1 MRSVFYW
8 RILIVSIIALLL
20 ANLILLAAYTYVGKN
35 TYITIEMANLEPE
48 AEVTRQVYEEYKN
61 GFMTEEA
68 FQRFIEKQTL
78 ASESAIMIADELGK
92 PLIVRNIGSTVEMQD
107 LGEYYRAEIQ
117 NILRGQTVENNDLEL
132 LNGETA
138 VSVGIPVRDANGN
151 VTGGILVIKQ
161 IQRIQSA
168 FNQLN
173 NVLTGTILAILP
185 VIMVLVAFSTNRL
198 SKPLH
203 EMSNAAIE
211 MSKGK
216 FNVRANERAS
226 GEIGILARA
235 LNTLCDNLAQTI
247 YQLQSEKRQLNQL
260 LSSFTDGVAAIDNIG
275 CLTHYNPALMKM
287 FGAVEVKVPMD
298 LVPDE
303 SIWDLFRS
311 VYESLEP
318 ASIRYALPNDRSL
331 WITIVPVT
339 DDAGECTGVVGLFKD
354 VTDLERLEKTRRDYV
369 ANVSHELRTPLT
381 AVRGLLE
388 PLSDGMI
395 TDEETRQRY
404 YRIML
409 REVIRLSRL
418 ITDMLELS
426 RLQSGTEHM
435 ELHAVNLVELLQDTR
450 QNYANEAA
458 QRGISLKLD
467 LEEIP
472 FAMTDEDRVE
482 QLLVILI
489 DNAMRYTP
497 EGGSITISA
506 SQTKGERILVTVSDT
521 GCGIEPDDLPH
532 IFERFFKTDRSR
544 KEGGTGLGLSIA
556 KQIIDKLGENIYVES
571 KLGEGTSFH
580 FTLKNYI
587 SNAIA
592 LGPVG
597 AGVVRYEDG
606 DDSIVQY
613 PRSSQD
619 APYEVIP
626 KKQSEKKPV
635 KPDEKNRHQ
644 PDKRPKKR

>member
-20 ANLILLAAYTYVGKN
+20 ANVILLAAYTYVGKN
-35 TYITIEMANLEPE
+35 TYVSIEMANLKPE
-48 AEVTRQVYEEYKN
+48 AELSRQIYEEYKN
-61 GFMTEEA
+61 GYLNEDA
-68 FQRFIEKQTL
+68 FQRLIEKQTQ
-78 ASESAIMIADELGK
+78 ASESAIFIADALGK
-92 PLIVRNIGSTVEMQD
+92 LLIVRNIGSTVDTQD
-107 LGEYYRAEIQ
+107 FGEYYRAEIQ
-117 NILRGQTVENNDLEL
+117 NILRDQTVQNSDLKL
-132 LNGETA
+132 LNGESA
-138 VSVGIPVRDANGN
+138 VAVGIPVRDADGN

-161 IQRIQSA
+161 IKRIQSA

-173 NVLTGTILAILP
+173 NVLTGTIFAIMP
-185 VIMVLVAFSTNRL
+185 VVMLLVAFSTNRL
-198 SKPLH
+198 SRPLH
-203 EMSNAAIE
+203 DMSNAAIE
-211 MSKGK
+211 MSKGH
-216 FNVRANERAS
+216 FNVRANEKAS

-287 FGAVEVKVPMD
+287 FGAVDVKVPMD

-303 SIWDLFRS
+303 SIWELFRS
-311 VYESLEP
+311 VYDTREP
-318 ASIRYALPNDRSL
+318 ASMHYSLPNDRAL

-339 DDAGECTGVVGLFKD
+339 DDDGECTGVVGLFKD

-381 AVRGLLE
+381 AVRGLME
-388 PLSDGMI
+388 PLADGMI

-435 ELHAVNLVELLQDTR
+435 EVHAVNLEELLQDTR
-450 QNYANEAA
+450 QNYLNEAT
-458 QRGISLKLD
+458 QRGISLVLD
-467 LEEIP
+467 LGAIP
-472 FAMTDEDRVE
+472 YAMTDEDRVE

-497 EGGSITISA
+497 EGGSITIGA
-506 SQTKGERILVTVSDT
+506 AQTAGDRILVTVSDT
-521 GCGIEPDDLPH
+521 GCGIAPEDLPH
-532 IFERFFKTDRSR
+532 IFERFFKTDKSR

-556 KQIIDKLGENIYVES
+556 KQIVDKLGENIFVES
-571 KLGEGTSFH
+571 NPGQGTSFH
-580 FTLKNYI
+580 FTLKQYI

-597 AGVVRYEDG
+597 TGVVIQDPTETPKKRQENN
-606 DDSIVQY
+606 
-613 PRSSQD
+613 SQD
-619 APYEVIP
+619 APYEVLP
-626 KKQSEKKPV
+626 E
-635 KPDEKNRHQ
+635 
-644 PDKRPKKR
+644 RPHKKRTKKR

>member
-35 TYITIEMANLEPE
+35 TYISIEMANLEPE

-117 NILRGQTVENNDLEL
+117 NILRGQTVENNDLKL
-132 LNGETA
+132 LNGESA
-138 VSVGIPVRDANGN
+138 VSVGIPVRDANGY

-173 NVLTGTILAILP
+173 SVLTGTTLAILP
-185 VIMVLVAFSTNRL
+185 VVMLLVAFSTNRL

-203 EMSNAAIE
+203 DMSNAAIE
-211 MSKGK
+211 MSKGR

-287 FGAVEVKVPMD
+287 FGAIEVKVPMD
-298 LVPDE
+298 LVPDQ

-318 ASIRYALPNDRSL
+318 ASIHYTLPNDHSL

-339 DDAGECTGVVGLFKD
+339 DEAGECTGVVGLFKD

-409 REVIRLSRL
+409 REVVRLSRL

-435 ELHAVNLVELLQDTR
+435 ELHAVNLTELLQDTR

-458 QRGISLKLD
+458 QRGIELKLD
-467 LEEIP
+467 LDDIP

-506 SQTKGERILVTVSDT
+506 TQAKGERILVTVSDT
-521 GCGIEPDDLPH
+521 GCGIAPEDLPH
-532 IFERFFKTDRSR
+532 VFERFFKTDRSR
-544 KEGGTGLGLSIA
+544 REGGTGLGLSIA

-571 KLGEGTSFH
+571 NPGEGTSFH

-592 LGPVG
+592 LGPVN
-597 AGVVRYEDG
+597 AGIVIHEEPRDVI
-606 DDSIVQY
+606 SIQTNL
-613 PRSSQD
+613 QD
-619 APYEVIP
+619 APYEVLP
-626 KKQSEKKPV
+626 KKQSEKKSS
-635 KPDEKNRHQ
+635 KTDNKSSSQH
-644 PDKRPKKR
+644 KKKTKKR

>member
-35 TYITIEMANLEPE
+35 TYISIEMANLEPE

-117 NILRGQTVENNDLEL
+117 NILRGQTVENNDLKL
-132 LNGETA
+132 LNGESA
-138 VSVGIPVRDANGN
+138 VSVGIPVRDANGY

-173 NVLTGTILAILP
+173 SVLTGTTLAILP
-185 VIMVLVAFSTNRL
+185 VVMLLVAFSTNRL

-203 EMSNAAIE
+203 DMSNAAIE
-211 MSKGK
+211 MSKGR

-287 FGAVEVKVPMD
+287 FGAIEVKVPMD
-298 LVPDE
+298 LVPDQ

-318 ASIRYALPNDRSL
+318 ASIHYTLPNDHSL

-339 DDAGECTGVVGLFKD
+339 DEAGECTGVVGLFKD

-409 REVIRLSRL
+409 REVVRLSRL

-435 ELHAVNLVELLQDTR
+435 ELHAVNLTELLQDTR

-458 QRGISLKLD
+458 QRGIELKLD
-467 LEEIP
+467 LDDIP

-506 SQTKGERILVTVSDT
+506 TQAKGERILVTVSDT
-521 GCGIEPDDLPH
+521 GCGIAPEDLPH
-532 IFERFFKTDRSR
+532 VFERFFKTDRSR
-544 KEGGTGLGLSIA
+544 REGGTGLGLSIA

-571 KLGEGTSFH
+571 NPGEGTSFH

-592 LGPVG
+592 LGPVN
-597 AGVVRYEDG
+597 AG
-606 DDSIVQY
+606 IVIHEE
-613 PRSSQD
+613 PRDVIPIQTNLQD
-619 APYEVIP
+619 APYEVLP
-626 KKQSEKKPV
+626 KKQSEKKSG
-635 KPDEKNRHQ
+635 KTDNKSSSQH
-644 PDKRPKKR
+644 KKKTKKR

>member
-35 TYITIEMANLEPE
+35 TYISIEMANLEPE

-117 NILRGQTVENNDLEL
+117 NILRGQTVENNDLKL
-132 LNGETA
+132 LNGESA
-138 VSVGIPVRDANGN
+138 VSVGIPVRDANGY

-173 NVLTGTILAILP
+173 SVLTGTTLAILP
-185 VIMVLVAFSTNRL
+185 VVMLLVAFSTNRL

-203 EMSNAAIE
+203 DMSNAAIE
-211 MSKGK
+211 MSKGR

-287 FGAVEVKVPMD
+287 FGAIEVKVPMD
-298 LVPDE
+298 LVPDQ

-318 ASIRYALPNDRSL
+318 ASIHYTLPNDHSL

-339 DDAGECTGVVGLFKD
+339 DEAGECTGVVGLFKD

-409 REVIRLSRL
+409 REVVRLSRL

-435 ELHAVNLVELLQDTR
+435 ELHAVNLTELLQDTR

-458 QRGISLKLD
+458 QRGIELKLD
-467 LEEIP
+467 LDDIP

-506 SQTKGERILVTVSDT
+506 TQAKGERILVTVSDT
-521 GCGIEPDDLPH
+521 GCGIAPEDLPH
-532 IFERFFKTDRSR
+532 VFERFFKTDRSR
-544 KEGGTGLGLSIA
+544 REGGTGLGLSIA

-571 KLGEGTSFH
+571 NPGEGTSFH

-592 LGPVG
+592 LGPVN
-597 AGVVRYEDG
+597 AG
-606 DDSIVQY
+606 IVIHEE
-613 PRSSQD
+613 PRDVIPIQTNLQD
-619 APYEVIP
+619 APYEVLP
-626 KKQSEKKPV
+626 KKQSEKKSS
-635 KPDEKNRHQ
+635 KTDIKSSSQH
-644 PDKRPKKR
+644 KKKTKKR

>member
-20 ANLILLAAYTYVGKN
+20 ANVILLAAYTYVGKN
-35 TYITIEMANLEPE
+35 TYISIEMANLEPE
-48 AEVTRQVYEEYKN
+48 AEVTRQIYEEYKN
-61 GFMTEEA
+61 GNMEEAA
-68 FQRFIEKQTL
+68 FQRLIEKQTL

-92 PLIVRNIGSTVEMQD
+92 PLIVRNIGSTVDMQD
-107 LGEYYRAEIQ
+107 FGEYYRAEIQ
-117 NILRGQTVENNDLEL
+117 NILRGQTVENNDLKL

-138 VSVGIPVRDANGN
+138 VSVGIPVRDADGN
-151 VTGGILVIKQ
+151 VSGGILVIKQ

-173 NVLTGTILAILP
+173 NVLTGTIFAIMP
-185 VIMVLVAFSTNRL
+185 VVMLLVAISTSRL

-211 MSKGK
+211 MSKGH
-216 FNVRANERAS
+216 FDVRANERAS

-303 SIWDLFRS
+303 SIWELFRT
-311 VYESLEP
+311 VYDSREP
-318 ASIRYALPNDRSL
+318 ASMHYTLPNERTL

-339 DDAGECTGVVGLFKD
+339 DEAGECTGVVGLFKD

-395 TDEETRQRY
+395 TDEETKQRY

-409 REVIRLSRL
+409 REVVRLSRL

-435 ELHAVNLVELLQDTR
+435 ELHAVNLTELLQDTR
-450 QNYANEAA
+450 QNYLNEAA
-458 QRGISLKLD
+458 QRGINLKLE

-489 DNAMRYTP
+489 DNAMHYTP
-497 EGGSITISA
+497 EGGSITIRA
-506 SQTKGERILVTVSDT
+506 AETAGERILVTVADT
-521 GCGIEPDDLPH
+521 GCGIDPNDLPH
-532 IFERFFKTDRSR
+532 VFERFFKTDRSR

-571 KLGEGTSFH
+571 RPGEGTSFH

-597 AGVVRYEDG
+597 ADVVIQDDG
-606 DDSIVQY
+606 TTVYRRQE
-613 PRSSQD
+613 RGSQD

-626 KKQSEKKPV
+626 KRQHEKKIDKGNKSAKQPN
-635 KPDEKNRHQ
+635 EKNS
-644 PDKRPKKR
+644 KKR